1 MSVGVK
7 VTINGWNKIRE
18 IIKQSKNKYGLLY
31 SASSGG
37 CSGFN
42 FELGLLDET
51 TYRKMSKMKYV
62 TILMDD
68 SPKGNHETAERFDV
82 DATVYVDPTSE
93 MFLLGTTIDYIK
105 EDYSKGQFENKFI
118 FEVDKEL
125 LSTCGCGT
133 SFTPK

>member
-1 MSVGVK
+1 MSLKKVGIQ
-7 VTINGWNKIRE
+7 VTKNGWNKIRE
-18 IIKQSKNKYGLLY
+18 IIKQSNNKYGLLY

-42 FELGLLDET
+42 FDLGLLDET
-51 TYRKMSKMKYV
+51 TYKKMSKMKYLTV
-62 TILMDD
+62 LTEPRSSIT
-68 SPKGNHETAERFDV
+68 K
-82 DATVYVDPTSE
+82 VYVDPMSE
-93 MFLLGTTIDYIK
+93 MHLLGTTIDYIT

>member
-1 MSVGVK
+1 MSIKTVGIQ
-7 VTINGWNKIRE
+7 VTVNAWQKISE
-18 IIKQSKNKYGLLY
+18 IMIQSNNKYGLLY

-42 FELGLLDET
+42 FDLGLLDKP
-51 TYRKMSKMKYV
+51 TYKKMSKMKYV
-62 TILMDD
+62 TIL
-68 SPKGNHETAERFDV
+68 TDV
-82 DATVYVDPTSE
+82 NAKVYVDPMSE
-93 MFLLGTTIDYIK
+93 MHLLGTTIDYIK
-105 EDYSKGQFENKFI
+105 EDYSQGQFENKFI

>member
-1 MSVGVK
+1 MSIKTVGIQ
-7 VTINGWNKIRE
+7 VTVNAWQKISE
-18 IIKQSKNKYGLLY
+18 IMIQSNNKYGLLY

-42 FELGLLDET
+42 FDLGLLDKP
-51 TYRKMSKMKYV
+51 TYKKMSKMKYV
-62 TILMDD
+62 TIL
-68 SPKGNHETAERFDV
+68 TDV
-82 DATVYVDPTSE
+82 NAKVYVDPMSE
-93 MFLLGTTIDYIK
+93 MFLLGTTIDYIT

-133 SFTPK
+133 SFTLK

>member
-1 MSVGVK
+1 MSLKKVGIQ
-7 VTINGWNKIRE
+7 VTVNAWQKISE
-18 IIKQSKNKYGLLY
+18 IMIQSNNKYGLLY

-42 FELGLLDET
+42 FDLGLLDRP
-51 TYRKMSKMKYV
+51 TYKKMNKMKYV
-62 TILMDD
+62 TIL
-68 SPKGNHETAERFDV
+68 TDV
-82 DATVYVDPTSE
+82 NAKVYVDPMSE
-93 MFLLGTTIDYIK
+93 MHLLGTTIDYIK
-105 EDYSKGQFENKFI
+105 EDYSQGQFENKFI

>member
-7 VTINGWNKIRE
+7 VTINGWNKIRD
-18 IIKQSKNKYGLLY
+18 ILKQSKNKHGLLY

-62 TILMDD
+62 TILIDI
-68 SPKGNHETAERFDV
+68 

-93 MFLLGTTIDYIK
+93 MFLLGTTIDYIT

-118 FEVDKEL
+118 FEVDKTL

>member
-1 MSVGVK
+1 MSIKTVGIQ
-7 VTINGWNKIRE
+7 VTVNAWQKISE
-18 IIKQSKNKYGLLY
+18 IMIQSNNKYGLLY

-42 FELGLLDET
+42 FDLGLLDKK
-51 TYRKMSKMKYV
+51 TYKKMSKMKYV
-62 TILMDD
+62 TIL
-68 SPKGNHETAERFDV
+68 TDV
-82 DATVYVDPTSE
+82 NAKVYVDPMSE
-93 MFLLGTTIDYIK
+93 MHLLGTTIDYIK
-105 EDYSKGQFENKFI
+105 EDYSQGQFENKFI

>member
-1 MSVGVK
+1 MSIKTAGIQ
-7 VTINGWNKIRE
+7 VTVNAWQKISE
-18 IIKQSKNKYGLLY
+18 IMIQSNNKYGLMY

-42 FELGLLDET
+42 FDLGLLDKP
-51 TYRKMSKMKYV
+51 TYKKMSKMKYV
-62 TILMDD
+62 TIL
-68 SPKGNHETAERFDV
+68 TDV
-82 DATVYVDPTSE
+82 NAKVYVDPMSE
-93 MFLLGTTIDYIK
+93 MHLLGTTIDYIK
-105 EDYSKGQFENKFI
+105 EDYSQGQFENKFI

>member
-1 MSVGVK
+1 
-7 VTINGWNKIRE
+7 
-18 IIKQSKNKYGLLY
+18 
-31 SASSGG
+31 
-37 CSGFN
+37 
-42 FELGLLDET
+42 
-51 TYRKMSKMKYV
+51 MSKMKYV
-62 TILMDD
+62 TILIDI
-68 SPKGNHETAERFDV
+68 

>member
-62 TILMDD
+62 TILIDI
-68 SPKGNHETAERFDV
+68 

>member
-7 VTINGWNKIRE
+7 VTINGWNKIRD
-18 IIKQSKNKYGLLY
+18 ILKQSKNKHGLLY

-51 TYRKMSKMKYV
+51 TYDKMSKMKYV
-62 TILMDD
+62 TILKDNPPSGD
-68 SPKGNHETAERFDV
+68 Y
-82 DATVYVDPTSE
+82 ATVYVDPTSE
-93 MFLLGTTIDYIK
+93 MFLLGTTIDYIT

-118 FEVDKEL
+118 FEVDKTL

>member
-1 MSVGVK
+1 
-7 VTINGWNKIRE
+7 VTTNGWNKIRE
-18 IIKQSKNKYGLLY
+18 KSHNKYGLL
-31 SASSGG
+31 
-37 CSGFN
+37 
-42 FELGLLDET
+42 
-51 TYRKMSKMKYV
+51 
-62 TILMDD
+62 
-68 SPKGNHETAERFDV
+68 
-82 DATVYVDPTSE
+82 VYVDPASE

>member
-1 MSVGVK
+1 MSLKKVGIQ
-7 VTINGWNKIRE
+7 VTVNAWQKISE
-18 IIKQSKNKYGLLY
+18 IMIQSNNKYGLLY

-42 FELGLLDET
+42 FDLGLLDET
-51 TYRKMSKMKYV
+51 TYKKMSKMKYLTV
-62 TILMDD
+62 LTEPRSSIT
-68 SPKGNHETAERFDV
+68 K
-82 DATVYVDPTSE
+82 VYVDPMSE
-93 MFLLGTTIDYIK
+93 MHLLGTTIDYIK
-105 EDYSKGQFENKFI
+105 EDYSLGQFENKFI

>member
-1 MSVGVK
+1 MSLKKVGIQ
-7 VTINGWNKIRE
+7 VTKNGWNKIRE
-18 IIKQSKNKYGLLY
+18 IIKQSNNKYGLLY

-42 FELGLLDET
+42 FDLGLLDET
-51 TYRKMSKMKYV
+51 TYKKMSKMKYLTV
-62 TILMDD
+62 LTEPRSSIT
-68 SPKGNHETAERFDV
+68 K
-82 DATVYVDPTSE
+82 VYVDPMSE
-93 MFLLGTTIDYIK
+93 MHLLGTTIDYIT

-133 SFTPK
+133 SFTLK